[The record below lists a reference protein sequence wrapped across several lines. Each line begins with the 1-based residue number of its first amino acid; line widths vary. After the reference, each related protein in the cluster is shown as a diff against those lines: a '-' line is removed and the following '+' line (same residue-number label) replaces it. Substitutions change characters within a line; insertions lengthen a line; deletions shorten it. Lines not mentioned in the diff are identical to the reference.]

1 MLLLYPLEFSSS
13 RLRPK
18 IVIALR
24 TLSPSSKLLY
34 ANLYDIKSQA
44 IIQEIV
50 YPHRVKKNP
59 IKNLRLY
66 HLSRVP
72 HHHQN

>member
-1 MLLLYPLEFSSS
+1 MLLLYPLEFSSF

-18 IVIALR
+18 IVIALG

-50 YPHRVKKNP
+50 YPIGLKKT
-59 IKNLRLY
+59 
-66 HLSRVP
+66 
-72 HHHQN
+72 Q